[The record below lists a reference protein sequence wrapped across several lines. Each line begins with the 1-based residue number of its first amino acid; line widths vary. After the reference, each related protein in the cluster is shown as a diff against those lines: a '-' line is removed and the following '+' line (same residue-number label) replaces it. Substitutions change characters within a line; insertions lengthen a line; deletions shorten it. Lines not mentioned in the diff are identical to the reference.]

1 MTEREKE
8 VLSSFRPWVKAF
20 KRNDAEAMLTLEK
33 QWCAEYDHHL
43 NVQQWSA
50 NMAAARAAKGAW

>member
-1 MTEREKE
+1 MTDREREI
-8 VLSSFRPWVKAF
+8 VASFKPWMAAYKQQ
-20 KRNDAEAMLTLEK
+20 DEATMLTLEK